1 MEAFKLL
8 QKSILI
14 LGKELIMD
22 GMLYSLMME
31 EE

>member
-14 LGKELIMD
+14 LGKGLTMD